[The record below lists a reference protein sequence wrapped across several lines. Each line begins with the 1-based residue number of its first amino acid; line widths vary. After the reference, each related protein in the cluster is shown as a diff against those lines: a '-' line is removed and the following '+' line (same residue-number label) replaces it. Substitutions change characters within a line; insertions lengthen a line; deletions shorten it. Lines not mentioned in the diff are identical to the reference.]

1 MKKDT
6 PFLFMLL
13 IGCTPKN
20 RLTEQ
25 HDIFFGIGNTI
36 SELIPYIQEFWPEC
50 EGKFHIDCW
59 RKVTQVG
66 DYAISIELKEKAVT
80 NNTNLYFLNLGGYL
94 QNSFEEF
101 HYKELLVATST
112 SEAIKQ
118 IKKSAFYRNYTFN
131 GAESHI
137 DDQYGIDVDDVFKI
151 KDVLHPAFKDKY
163 QIAIEKTNG
172 SFIDQLHIGYLP
184 LSKIIKNNF

>member
-1 MKKDT
+1 MIENT
-6 PFLFMLL
+6 LNLYMIL

-25 HDIFFGIGNTI
+25 HDIFFGIGHSI
-36 SELIPYIQEFWPEC
+36 SELIPYIEEFWPEC

-59 RKVTQVG
+59 RKVSQVG
-66 DYAISIELKEKAVT
+66 AYAISIEQKEKAVT
-80 NNTNLYFLNLGGYL
+80 NNTNLFFLNLGGYL

-118 IKKSAFYRNYTFN
+118 IKKTDFYESHSFK

-137 DDQYGIDVDDVFKI
+137 DDNHGIDIDDIFKI
-151 KDVLHPAFKDKY
+151 KDVLLPIFKNKY
-163 QIAIEKTNG
+163 QIKIERTNN
-172 SFIDQLHIGYLP
+172 SFKDQLHIGYLP
-184 LSKIIKNNF
+184 ISKIIKNNL